1 MKAFR
6 FVPLLCLAVVVMLFC
21 SSANAQ
27 VFQRPAKQETICI
40 DGKCYPVVSRSVVS
54 EVVTE
59 SSVAIA
65 STEAT
70 TLRSDSRA
78 FKKALLES
86 ARQARRSGEI
96 SLGQHLAVIAIA
108 QRPAKL
114 EEMKG
119 SVHELAIEDGLATAT
134 AVDWMK
140 LIEFIVRVLPELI
153 AIFK

>member
-1 MKAFR
+1 MKTFR

-27 VFQRPAKQETICI
+27 ETICI
-40 DGKCYPVVSRSVVS
+40 NGKCYPVVSR
-54 EVVTE
+54 EVVVQATATE
-59 SSVAIA
+59 TAEA
-65 STEAT
+65 SL
-70 TLRSDSRA
+70 LRSDSRA
-78 FKKALLES
+78 FKRALLES

-114 EEMKG
+114 AEMQT
-119 SVHELAIEDGLATAT
+119 SVHELAIEDGQATAT
-134 AVDWMK
+134 AIDWMK
-140 LIEFIVRVLPELI
+140 LIEFMIRVLPELI

>member
-1 MKAFR
+1 MKTCRSILF
-6 FVPLLCLAVVVMLFC
+6 LLVAVVGLFAIPQI
-21 SSANAQ
+21 SFGQ
-27 VFQRPAKQETICI
+27 TPKQKQETICI

-54 EVVTE
+54 EVVSE
-59 SSVAIA
+59 SVVATA

-140 LIEFIVRVLPELI
+140 LIEFIIRVLPELI

>member
-1 MKAFR
+1 MKTLR
-6 FVPLLCLAVVVMLFC
+6 FVPLLCLAVVGMLFC

-27 VFQRPAKQETICI
+27 VFQRPVKQETICI

-54 EVVTE
+54 EVVSAST
-59 SSVAIA
+59 VATA

-70 TLRSDSRA
+70 TLRSDSRS
-78 FKKALLES
+78 FKRALLES

-134 AVDWMK
+134 SVDWMK
-140 LIEFIVRVLPELI
+140 LIEFIIRVLPELI

>member
-1 MKAFR
+1 MKTFR
-6 FVPLLCLAVVVMLFC
+6 FVPMLCLAVVGMLFC

-27 VFQRPAKQETICI
+27 VFQRPVKQETICI

-54 EVVTE
+54 EVVSE
-59 SSVAIA
+59 SVVATA

-78 FKKALLES
+78 FKRALLES

-108 QRPAKL
+108 QRPVKL

-134 AVDWMK
+134 SVDWMK
-140 LIEFIVRVLPELI
+140 LIEFIIRVLPELI

>member
-1 MKAFR
+1 MTTLR
-6 FVPLLCLAVVVMLFC
+6 FIPLLCLAVVGMLFC
-21 SSANAQ
+21 VSVNA
-27 VFQRPAKQETICI
+27 QETICI
-40 DGKCYPVVSRSVVS
+40 DGKCYPVVSRTIVS
-54 EVVTE
+54 EST
-59 SSVAIA
+59 VATA

-78 FKKALLES
+78 FKRALLES

-134 AVDWMK
+134 AIDWMK

>member
-1 MKAFR
+1 MVKFASFLWLLLSLI
-6 FVPLLCLAVVVMLFC
+6 FVLP
-21 SSANAQ
+21 AQ
-27 VFQRPAKQETICI
+27 TQAQNGKTICI
-40 DGKCYPVVSRSVVS
+40 DGKCYPLVSSVVVS
-54 EVVTE
+54 E
-59 SSVAIA
+59 SMVATADA
-65 STEAT
+65 SG
-70 TLRSDSRA
+70 LRSDSRA
-78 FKKALLES
+78 FKRALLES

-114 EEMKG
+114 EEMKA

-140 LIEFIVRVLPELI
+140 LIEFIIRVLPELI